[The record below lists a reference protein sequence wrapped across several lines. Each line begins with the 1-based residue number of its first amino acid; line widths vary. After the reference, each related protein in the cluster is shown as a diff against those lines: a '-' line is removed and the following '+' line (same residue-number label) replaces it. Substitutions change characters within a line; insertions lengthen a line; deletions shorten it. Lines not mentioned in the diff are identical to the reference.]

1 MRLEHTEEVT
11 MQLREYRAYSEA
23 LTETLAQDPRVTGL
37 VALGSMAEQDY
48 VPDQWSDH
56 DFFVITEPGAQEAFR
71 SDLSWLP
78 DRPRIAFGLR
88 EDAHALRVVY
98 DTGHIVEL
106 VVFDAN
112 ELNDAYANRY
122 RVLIDRGDVTAR
134 MAAVAARTAEGAR
147 QGADSDQLNL
157 GMFLVNL
164 LVGAGR
170 YYRGERLSGH
180 TYVKVYAQDHL
191 LRLVGKYV
199 PAARRSLLDNLA
211 PSRRFEQ
218 VYPELGAELDA
229 IALLPAPAA
238 AARLLDLAEAAL
250 REHMPGF
257 PAGHVAVVRRFLAT
271 SSAMS
276 ADA

>member
-1 MRLEHTEEVT
+1 
-11 MQLREYRAYSEA
+11 MQPDPYRAFTA
-23 LTETLAQDPRVTGL
+23 TLTETLARDPRVIGL
-37 VALGSMAEQDY
+37 IALGSMAEQDY
-48 VPDQWSDH
+48 PPDRWSDH
-56 DFFVITEPGAQEAFR
+56 DFFVVTEPGAQEAFR
-71 SDLSWLP
+71 ADLSWLP
-78 DRPRIAFGLR
+78 DHQRIAFRLR
-88 EDAHALRVVY
+88 EGPHALRVVY
-98 DTGHIVEL
+98 DSGHIAEL
-106 VVFDAN
+106 VVFDAD
-112 ELNDAYANRY
+112 ELDGAYANRY
-122 RVLIDRGDVTAR
+122 RVLFDRGDVTAR
-134 MAAVAARTAEGAR
+134 ISAVAARTAEEAK
-147 QGADSDQLNL
+147 QSADSDEFNL

-191 LRLVGKYV
+191 LRLLGKYV
-199 PAARRSLLDNLA
+199 PAAQRSLLDNLA

-229 IALLPAPAA
+229 VALLPAPAA

-257 PAGHVAVVRRFLAT
+257 PAGHVAVVRRFLTT
-271 SSAMS
+271 SSAMG

>member
-1 MRLEHTEEVT
+1 M
-11 MQLREYRAYSEA
+11 A
-23 LTETLAQDPRVTGL
+23 
-37 VALGSMAEQDY
+37 VA
-48 VPDQWSDH
+48 
-56 DFFVITEPGAQEAFR
+56 
-71 SDLSWLP
+71 
-78 DRPRIAFGLR
+78 
-88 EDAHALRVVY
+88 
-98 DTGHIVEL
+98 
-106 VVFDAN
+106 
-112 ELNDAYANRY
+112 
-122 RVLIDRGDVTAR
+122 
-134 MAAVAARTAEGAR
+134 AARTAAR
-147 QGADSDQLNL
+147 QQSGDDAVDL
-157 GMFLVNL
+157 GQFLVNL
-164 LVGAGR
+164 VVGVGR

-276 ADA
+276 ANA

>member
-1 MRLEHTEEVT
+1 
-11 MQLREYRAYSEA
+11 MQLEQYRAFTA
-23 LTETLAQDPRVTGL
+23 TLTETLARDPRVVGL
-37 VALGSMAEQDY
+37 IALGSMAEQDY

-56 DFFVITEPGAQEAFR
+56 DFFVITAPGAQEALR

-78 DRPRIAFGLR
+78 DHGRIALSFR

-98 DTGHIVEL
+98 DTGHILEL
-106 VVFDAN
+106 VVFDEA
-112 ELNDAYANRY
+112 EIDQAYANRF
-122 RVLIDRGDVTAR
+122 RVLIDRGAVTQR
-134 MAAVAARTAEGAR
+134 IAAAADRTAQRAQHGA
-147 QGADSDQLNL
+147 GSDQLNM

-191 LRLVGKYV
+191 LRLLGKYV
-199 PAARRSLLDNLA
+199 PAPQRSLLDNLA

-229 IALLPAPAA
+229 IALLPPPDAA
-238 AARLLDLAEAAL
+238 SRLLDLAERSL
-250 REHMPGF
+250 HDRMPAF
-257 PAGHVAVVRRFLAT
+257 PTDHLAVVRSFLAD
-271 SSAMS
+271 A
-276 ADA
+276 ADLPKDIHANL